1 MKLIDLQVNG
11 YIGVDFSSPVLN
23 EADYLKAC
31 TELVKHGVNA
41 FLPTVITSP
50 EEVYKRNLSLIA
62 RVSENSEIKKHILG
76 IHAEGP
82 FISNKPGAVGAHNP
96 DYTKEPD
103 IDFLKKIQEWANGKI
118 KILTIAA
125 ELPYADKLC
134 KYATKTGISVFLGHQ
149 DAQLSDLER
158 LADAGA
164 KAITHLGN
172 GMPNMVNRH
181 DNILQYSLACDKLAA
196 TIITDGHHL
205 PAHLIKTIIK
215 AKGIDNI
222 VVISDASPVAGMPPG
237 KYQVLGNDAI
247 LEENGYLHNLEKK
260 CMVGSSATIVEC
272 VKYLNSLGILT
283 KEQLQKVIYHN
294 PLRLIN
300 SQAADYSCS
309 GTCK

>member
-1 MKLIDLQVNG
+1 LLDLQVNG

-23 EADYLKAC
+23 EADFLKAC
-31 TELVKHGVNA
+31 TELVQHGVNA
-41 FLPTVITSP
+41 FLPTVITSSQ
-50 EEVYKRNLSLIA
+50 ELYKRNLRLIA
-62 RVSENSEIKKHILG
+62 LASENAEIKKHILG

-96 DYTKEPD
+96 EWTKEPN
-103 IDFLKKIQEWANGKI
+103 INFLKEMQDWANGKI

-125 ELPYADKLC
+125 ELPNAEKLC
-134 KYATKTGISVFLGHQ
+134 SYATQNNISVFLGHQ

-158 LADAGA
+158 LAGAGA

-205 PAHLIKTIIK
+205 PVHLIKTIIK

-222 VVISDASPVAGMPPG
+222 VVISDASPIAGMPPG
-237 KYQVLGNDAI
+237 KYHVSGNDAI
-247 LEENGYLHNLEKK
+247 LEENGYLHNPTKK

-272 VKYLNSLGILT
+272 VKYLDSLGILT
-283 KEQLQKVIYHN
+283 KEQLPKVVYHN

-300 SQAADYSCS
+300 SQAV
-309 GTCK
+309 

>member
-11 YIGVDFSSPVLN
+11 YIGVDFSSPILN
-23 EADYLKAC
+23 EADFLKAC
-31 TELVKHGVNA
+31 TELVKHGVDA
-41 FLPTVITSP
+41 FLPTVITSS
-50 EEVYKRNLSLIA
+50 EELYKRNLSLIA
-62 RVSENSEIKKHILG
+62 QVSENSEIKNHILG

-82 FISNKPGAVGAHNP
+82 FISKNPGAVGAHNP
-96 DYTKEPD
+96 DWTRKPD
-103 IDFLKKIQEWANGKI
+103 IDFFKKMQEWANGKI
-118 KILTIAA
+118 KILTIAS
-125 ELPYADKLC
+125 ELPNADKLC
-134 KYATKTGISVFLGHQ
+134 EYATQTGISVFLGHQ
-149 DAQLSDLER
+149 DAQIPDLEK

-172 GMPNMVNRH
+172 GMPNVVNRH

-215 AKGIDNI
+215 AKGVDNV

-237 KYQVLGNDAI
+237 KYRILGNDAV
-247 LEENGYLHNLEKK
+247 LDENGYLYNPEKK

-272 VKYLNSLGILT
+272 VKYIDSLGILT
-283 KEQLQKVIYHN
+283 KDQLKQVAYHN

-300 SQAADYSCS
+300 SQVRY
-309 GTCK
+309 

>member
-1 MKLIDLQVNG
+1 MKLIDLQVGG
-11 YIGVDFSSPVLN
+11 YIGVDFSSPDLN
-23 EADYLKAC
+23 EPDFIKAC
-31 TELVKHGVNA
+31 INLIEHGTYA
-41 FLPTVITSP
+41 FLPTVITSS
-50 EEVYKRNLSLIA
+50 EEVYKRNLTLIA
-62 RVSENSEIKKHILG
+62 MASENAEIKNHILG

-82 FISNKPGAVGAHNP
+82 FISNKLGAVGAHNP
-96 DYTKEPD
+96 DLTKEPD
-103 IDFLKKIQEWANGKI
+103 IEFLKKMQVWSNGKI

-125 ELPYADKLC
+125 ELPNAEKLC
-134 KYATKTGISVFLGHQ
+134 RYATKNNISVFLGHQ
-149 DAQLSDLER
+149 DAKLPDLER

-181 DNILQYSLACDKLAA
+181 DNILHYSLACDKLAA

-222 VVISDASPVAGMPPG
+222 AIISDVSPIAGMPPG
-237 KYQVLGNDAI
+237 KYHVSGNDAI
-247 LEENGYLHNLEKK
+247 LEENGYLHNPEKK

-272 VKYLNSLGILT
+272 VRYIDSLNILT
-283 KEQLQKVIYHN
+283 KEQLQKAVYHN

-300 SQAADYSCS
+300 S
-309 GTCK
+309 